1 MKMPFLFLA
10 LSVAASAA
18 TYYVDSHG
26 GNDDADGLSPQAAWK
41 SLEKVNKN
49 PAQPGDQ
56 VLFKRGGLWRGTLR
70 PGQGSLDQTTRYA
83 DYGEGPLPIIQRSI
97 AADNPALWEQIR
109 PGLWR
114 TTTPTIGAREP
125 LDREFRTG
133 HWACYFEA
141 DARAHAFNHGGDKGH
156 VVVTLNVSKA
166 GTHRNHIQLW
176 GPVIPSF
183 DDTLIITLRGR
194 SKMPIRLKN
203 IDVLQEQT
211 PWRRFAN
218 GRCDAELRDE
228 WQDIEIVLNRIS
240 EIAPEPMKLHFG
252 LGDQLRDGEEIQLQV
267 VRAEVAT
274 KVGGL
279 ELPVDVGNIIFDH
292 GKTCGWKKWSVDSLD
307 KVGDYYYAP
316 DEQCVYL
323 RYDGN
328 PAELHQSIE
337 LAMKGHV
344 VEHGGRKN
352 ILFENLAIRYGAS
365 HGFGGGSAE
374 GVTIRGCDIYFIGGA
389 HQFTHPNGVPVRFG
403 NGIEFWNNAKDCLV
417 ENCRVWEIYDAAL
430 TNQGRGDGNPVHSI
444 QTNITYRNNVIWN
457 SEFSF
462 EYWNRQLTENIAF
475 INNTCVDSGY
485 GWAHAQRPNPNG
497 AHLMFY
503 SNRAETRNF
512 VVKDNIFVQTTHA
525 GMRMDID
532 WLDTITMDHNLWYVG
547 DKPLYR
553 LAKNNRIML
562 EQLPELQKQFPVD
575 VHSQFGLPVFMDA
588 AKRDYRLAPD
598 SIGHSGASDGG
609 PFGARARLKD

>member
-1 MKMPFLFLA
+1 MKMLPFA
-10 LSVAASAA
+10 LSLCVSATAA
-18 TYYVDSHG
+18 TYYVDSSA
-26 GNDDADGLSPQAAWK
+26 GNDAADGLSPQTAWQ
-41 SLEKVNKN
+41 SLAKVNRS

-56 VLFKRGGLWRGTLR
+56 VLFKRGGLWRGALR
-70 PGQGSLDQTTRYA
+70 PGKGSLDHVTRYA
-83 DYGEGPLPIIQRSI
+83 DYGEGPLPIIQGSV
-97 AADNPALWEQIR
+97 AADAPALWEQLR

-114 TTTPTIGAREP
+114 TTTPTIGERRP

-141 DARAHAFNHGGDKGH
+141 DARAHAFNHGGEKGH

-176 GPVIPSF
+176 GPVVPYF
-183 DDTLIITLRGR
+183 EDVLIITLRAR
-194 SKMPIRLKN
+194 SKMPIKLKN

-218 GRCDAELRDE
+218 GRCDTELRDE
-228 WQDIEIVLNRIS
+228 WQEIEIVLNRIS
-240 EIAPEPMKLHFG
+240 EITPEPMKLHFG

-267 VRAEVAT
+267 LKTEVAN

-279 ELPVDVGNIIFDH
+279 ELATDVGNIIFDH
-292 GKTCGWKKWSVDSLD
+292 GEACGWKKWGVDQLD
-307 KVGDYYYAP
+307 NVGDYYYAP

-328 PAELHQSIE
+328 PAELHKSIE
-337 LAMKGHV
+337 LAMRGHV
-344 VEHGGRKN
+344 VNHGGRKN

-365 HGFGGGSAE
+365 HGFGGGSSE
-374 GVTIRGCDIYFIGGA
+374 RITIRGCDLYYIGGA
-389 HQFTHPNGVPVRFG
+389 HQFTRPDGKPVRFG
-403 NGIEFWNNAKDCLV
+403 NGIEFWGDAKDNLV
-417 ENCRVWEIYDAAL
+417 ENCRLWEIYDAAL
-430 TNQGRGDGNPVHSI
+430 TNQGREDTEV
-444 QTNITYRNNVIWN
+444 NITYRNNVIWN
-457 SEFSF
+457 AEFSF
-462 EYWNRQLTENIAF
+462 EYWNRKLTENITF
-475 INNTCVDSGY
+475 VNNTCVDAGY
-485 GWAHAQRPNPNG
+485 GWAHAQRPDPNG

-503 SNRAETRNF
+503 SNRAKTRNF
-512 VVKDNIFVQTTHA
+512 IIKDNIFVQTTHA
-525 GMRMDID
+525 GMRMDLD
-532 WLDTITMDHNLWYVG
+532 WLDVITLDYNLWHVG
-547 DKPLYR
+547 DKPIYR

-575 VHSQFGLPVFMDA
+575 VHSQFGMPVFMDA

-598 SIGHSGASDGG
+598 SIGRSGASDGG